1 LPNRCARK
9 IPGNTHLRHACAA
22 IRRNRAEQPES
33 PPIPFEKGNAL
44 GERHGFYPTVLP
56 PVENDEIGELA
67 DAIRELSPLDAEALE
82 PQPRPRFS
90 RNTLKNVPRD
100 DEGPLIG

>member
-1 LPNRCARK
+1 VPNSQ
-9 IPGNTHLRHACAA
+9 NLR
-22 IRRNRAEQPES
+22 
-33 PPIPFEKGNAL
+33 PIPFEKGNTL
-44 GERHGFYPTVLP
+44 GERHGYSTVLS

-90 RNTLKNVPRD
+90 RNTLKNIPPD
-100 DEGPLIG
+100 HELPLVG